1 MMYIVNL
8 LSTYFCY
15 SYNLGNA
22 NNTYASYSNSVPA
35 SFCRSSSDG
44 YAGYGGA
51 SGSSSVPV
59 SVILIISAMLVMI
72 LHLLVVVYHFLSLL

>member
-1 MMYIVNL
+1 MLAMVIHLAIIVCSSDING
-8 LSTYFCY
+8 YAY
-15 SYNLGNA
+15 GGNA
-22 NNTYASYSNSVPA
+22 SVSLSVPA

-59 SVILIISAMLVMI
+59 SVILIILAMLVMI
-72 LHLLVVVYHFLSLL
+72 LHLLVVVCHFLYFL